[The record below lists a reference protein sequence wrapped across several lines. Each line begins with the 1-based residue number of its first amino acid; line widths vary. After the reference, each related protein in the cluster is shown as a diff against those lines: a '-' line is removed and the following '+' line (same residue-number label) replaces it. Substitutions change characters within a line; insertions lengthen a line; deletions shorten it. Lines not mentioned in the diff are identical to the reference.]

1 MRKIE
6 KNSVQRIAAAI
17 VNFNFPLPYSL
28 HNYEQHCFVV
38 LKPLQWILMK
48 RVVLS
53 FVSLFFFSLSVFGE
67 FEMAWNVTT
76 SVSACYSFQRI
87 TEHLKVDASGEKKT
101 LFFLLQPI
109 PPPFFSSPQHEVK
122 VDFNFRFKGE
132 ITVLVSSIP
141 FFFFLPPSTL

>member
-53 FVSLFFFSLSVFGE
+53 FVSLFFSLCLCSGNSRWR
-67 FEMAWNVTT
+67 EMSQPQFLLAIHFKELQSTLRLT
-76 SVSACYSFQRI
+76 LAGKR
-87 TEHLKVDASGEKKT
+87 K
-101 LFFLLQPI
+101 LFFFFFSPS
-109 PPPFFSSPQHEVK
+109 PPFFSSPQHEVK